1 MRLSSD
7 LCKTDSKYRFMES
20 NANQRKTNMSGKLV
34 EFEETLQVLASL
46 VSRGDLTVD
55 SSFEL
60 SDTLYA
66 KATIPPVERVHLWLG
81 ANVMLSYEIME
92 AQQLLQDKQRTAS
105 QGYANALDDLDWLRE
120 QITVTEVN
128 IARVYNWD
136 VKARRSS
143 QG

>member
-1 MRLSSD
+1 
-7 LCKTDSKYRFMES
+7 
-20 NANQRKTNMSGKLV
+20 
-34 EFEETLQVLASL
+34 
-46 VSRGDLTVD
+46 VD

-81 ANVMLSYEIME
+81 VSSVRLLLLHKCSGCKFFAQANVMLSYEIME